1 MQPHQDKPTQANDE
15 VAETSDSSDIDTT
28 QEASATTAPAPAA
41 VPSSNP
47 PVSDPAP
54 NASKNLQLI
63 NVQPGPL
70 PSTWAAGTPTSSL
83 PSTAARQSNS
93 QKTRKTSRGQSSM
106 SKKTPKARPSREPVF
121 SKHPPKGLSREDQKD
136 YRDTYKSK
144 SSRPQ
149 ALLES
154 G

>member
-1 MQPHQDKPTQANDE
+1 MQPHQDKPTQAKDE
-15 VAETSDSSDIDTT
+15 VAETSASLDIDTT
-28 QEASATTAPAPAA
+28 HEASATTAPTPAA

-54 NASKNLQLI
+54 NPSENLQLI

-70 PSTWAAGTPTSSL
+70 PSTSAAGTPTS
-83 PSTAARQSNS
+83 TAA
-93 QKTRKTSRGQSSM
+93 KTSHHQATKS
-106 SKKTPKARPSREPVF
+106 SKKTPKARPGREPDF

-149 ALLES
+149 ALFES